1 MSPHRIIPLLALAA
15 LLAAS
20 LACSV
25 DLGAGAAPRSDV
37 QDEMEPQ
44 VDKSETPS
52 TSQRSA
58 PPLAPTDPPAE
69 HDNPSTQPSP
79 TVPPPTADPC
89 PGAIATRL
97 APGMQ
102 ARVVAGG
109 ESRLWAEPNHAPEL
123 ARLPGGTEFEVL
135 NGPVCVE
142 AQGGHLNTWFVA
154 LDDGFTGWISEGY
167 ADQGYWI
174 EPVP

>member
-1 MSPHRIIPLLALAA
+1 MNPRRIIPLMALAA

-25 DLGAGAAPRSDV
+25 NLGTGAAPRSDV
-37 QDEMEPQ
+37 QDGVEPQ

-52 TSQRSA
+52 ASQRSE
-58 PPLAPTDPPAE
+58 PPAE
-69 HDNPSTQPSP
+69 RDNPPTQPPP
-79 TVPPPTADPC
+79 TVPLPTADPC

-97 APGMQ
+97 APGMR
-102 ARVVAGG
+102 ARVVSGG